1 MKAVLLVGGE
11 GTRLRPLT
19 YFAPKQMLPIV
30 GVTMLERVMT
40 ALAAHGVTEAV
51 LSLGYLPQAFTQA
64 FPHGEVAGV
73 SVTYAVEPSPLDTA
87 GAIGFAARHAGIEDT
102 FLVVNGDVLTDLNVT
117 ALVDFHRSRGAEAT
131 IALHPVEDPSRFGVV
146 PTHPDG
152 RVIAFIEK
160 PPREE
165 APTNLIN
172 AGTYVCEPDI
182 LDRIPEGQKISVE
195 RVIFPQLVAD
205 NKLYALADDT
215 YWLDTGTP
223 AAYLQAN
230 RDVLEGRRR
239 QGAPSPLSGSSW
251 IATDAQVDATAVIS
265 GSAIDRGSVVAAGAQ
280 VINSVIFPGVT
291 IGPGARIVDS
301 IIGPDVVVGE
311 QSYLG
316 PTCVIGRGEKISAR
330 SSYEGD
336 VRIGVAP

>member
-1 MKAVLLVGGE
+1 MKAILLVGGE

-30 GVTMLERVMT
+30 GVTMLERVMS
-40 ALAAHGVTEAV
+40 ALASHGVTEAV
-51 LSLGYLPQAFTQA
+51 LSLGYLPHAFMDA
-64 FPHGEVAGV
+64 FPHGTVAGV

-87 GAIGFAARHAGIEDT
+87 GAIGFAARHADIDDT
-102 FLVVNGDVLTDLNVT
+102 FLVVNGDVLTDLDVS
-117 ALVDFHRSRGAEAT
+117 ALVNFHRERGAEAT

-160 PPREE
+160 PPRDE

-172 AGTYVCEPDI
+172 AGTYVCEPAI
-182 LDRIPEGQKISVE
+182 LDRIPQGQKLSVE
-195 RVIFPQLVAD
+195 RVVFPQLVAD
-205 NKLYALADDT
+205 DKLFALADDT

-230 RDVLEGRRR
+230 KDVLDGRRR
-239 QGAPSPLSGSSW
+239 HGAPSTLSGSSW
-251 IATDAQVDATAVIS
+251 IAPSATIATGSVIS
-265 GSAIDRGSVVAAGAQ
+265 GSVIDRDCAIASDVQ
-280 VINSVIFPGVT
+280 IINSVLFPGVRVA
-291 IGPGARIVDS
+291 PGARIVDS
-301 IIGPDVVVGE
+301 IVGPQVTVGE
-311 QSYLG
+311 HSYLG
-316 PTCVIGRGEKISAR
+316 PTCVIGRGETISPR

>member
-1 MKAVLLVGGE
+1 M
-11 GTRLRPLT
+11 
-19 YFAPKQMLPIV
+19 
-30 GVTMLERVMT
+30 
-40 ALAAHGVTEAV
+40 
-51 LSLGYLPQAFTQA
+51 
-64 FPHGEVAGV
+64 
-73 SVTYAVEPSPLDTA
+73 
-87 GAIGFAARHAGIEDT
+87 
-102 FLVVNGDVLTDLNVT
+102 
-117 ALVDFHRSRGAEAT
+117 
-131 IALHPVEDPSRFGVV
+131 
-146 PTHPDG
+146 
-152 RVIAFIEK
+152 
-160 PPREE
+160 
-165 APTNLIN
+165 IN
-172 AGTYVCEPDI
+172 AGTYVCEPEL

-280 VINSVIFPGVT
+280 VINSVIFPGVR

-301 IIGPDVVVGE
+301 IIGPDVEVGE

-336 VRIGVAP
+336 VRIGIAP